1 MIIFLRMTLKN
12 IIVAVVAVVFDVFVL
27 VDIVVVSEVKIGQY
41 I

>member
-12 IIVAVVAVVFDVFVL
+12 IIVAVVAVVFVVFVL